1 MPFIVKYLAYLKKRC
16 IVNPNRG
23 PFHFRAPSRMF
34 YRVVRGMVPHK
45 TKRGAAAL
53 ERLKVYEGVPPPF
66 DMKKRMVVPQA
77 LRVIRLAPGRKY
89 TVLKRLAHEM
99 GWKYAGV
106 VDTLEAKRKVKAG
119 VYWEKKIALKK
130 VSQQAAEKAGKDLK
144 PVLAKLSAFGY

>member
-1 MPFIVKYLAYLKKRC
+1 MF
-16 IVNPNRG
+16 
-23 PFHFRAPSRMF
+23 FRT
-34 YRVVRGMVPHK
+34 VRGMVPHK
-45 TKRGAAAL
+45 SKRGTAAL

-66 DMKKRMVVPQA
+66 DRKKRMVVPQA

-119 VYWEKKIALKK
+119 VYWEKKMALKK
-130 VSQQAAEKAGKDLK
+130 FGDVAAKKSAKDLK